1 MHTLTQVTMADLLT
15 TKQLQ
20 DILQVDRTTIYRM
33 ADSGRIPAIK
43 VGNQW
48 RFPSQQIE
56 TWLQSQSSTASMI
69 NAPPNNGEL
78 STTEIDIR
86 QLFPVDCIQLIQD
99 SFADILKVMILVT
112 DMDGNP
118 ITEPSNACGFF
129 VAAEESPEARKR
141 CLENWVRMA
150 HEPALTPRFVKSH
163 LGLLCAR
170 GLIPVEGEI
179 KAMLVLGGIAP
190 KHWPPE
196 EQELRQ
202 ITEDLGLDIG
212 ALEKHIDEVYTLTLE
227 EQGRALPFVQRIADI
242 MAHIANERSVLFR
255 RLNRIAEITKM

>member
-1 MHTLTQVTMADLLT
+1 MADLLT

-20 DILQVDRTTIYRM
+20 EILQVDRTTIYRM

-56 TWLQSQSSTASMI
+56 TWLQSQSSTVSII
-69 NAPPNNGEL
+69 NTPANDGE
-78 STTEIDIR
+78 SVAADIELR
-86 QLFPVDCIQLIQD
+86 QLFPIECIQLVQD
-99 SFADILKVMILVT
+99 SFADILQVMILVT
-112 DMDGNP
+112 DMDGDL

-129 VAAEESPEARKR
+129 VAADESPEARKR

-150 HEPALTPRFVKSH
+150 HEPALTPRFVRSH

-170 GLIPVEGEI
+170 GLIPVDGEI

-190 KHWPPE
+190 KQWPPE
-196 EQELRQ
+196 ENELHE
-202 ITEDLGLDIG
+202 IADDLGLS
-212 ALEKHIDEVYTLTLE
+212 VNTLE
-227 EQGRALPFVQRIADI
+227 DHVNDVHTLSEEAQEIVLPFVQRIADI
-242 MAHIANERSVLFR
+242 LAHIVNERNDLFQ
-255 RLNRIAEITKM
+255 RLNRIAEITKL